1 MALRKLIHAPRWSFI
16 FVALVALFPIWAN
29 SYDRFLIVFATNI
42 LIYIMLGLG
51 LQAIFGSAGMVELCH
66 AAFFGIGAYSSAL
79 IGIKW
84 RLPFPLTAVA
94 GILTAGLSGL
104 IMVPIIRLRE
114 VYYAMSTFAFGAIV
128 VVLMKELPFTGGVNG
143 LGGIP
148 KASIAGIRLEDPLVF
163 FYIVLILVIAVYGL
177 FSKLSTILFGMSLNA
192 VRQNEPAAESV
203 GIYPNRLRSLVT
215 ILGAGSAGLAG
226 SLVAHIQ
233 GFINPDMFTVD
244 KSLFIL
250 GIVVVGGLRYIRGPW
265 PGALV
270 MMFISEYTRELKEYI
285 QLVYGLILA
294 LSMIFFP
301 KGLWGLVTLLW
312 KQKAIRHYLENSET
326 WKPYSKSKT

>member
-1 MALRKLIHAPRWSFI
+1 MRFVSKWSLIL
-16 FVALVALFPIWAN
+16 LVLVVVFPIWAN
-29 SYDRFLIVFATNI
+29 GYDRFLIVFATNI

-66 AAFFGIGAYSSAL
+66 AAFFGMGAYSSAL
-79 IGIKW
+79 MGIKLH
-84 RLPFPLTAVA
+84 LPFPLTAVA
-94 GILTAGLSGL
+94 GIVTAALGGL

-148 KASIAGIRLEDPLVF
+148 KASIAGISLEDPLIYYYV
-163 FYIVLILVIAVYGL
+163 VLILVLAVYML
-177 FSKLSTILFGMSLNA
+177 FARLSNNFFGMSLNS

-226 SLVAHIQ
+226 SLVAHMQ
-233 GFINPDMFTVD
+233 GFINPDMFTIE

-250 GIVVVGGLRYIRGPW
+250 GIVVVGGLRYAQGAW

-270 MMFISEYTRELKEYI
+270 MMLISEYTRELMEYI

-301 KGLWGLVTLLW
+301 KGLWGLFTLLF
-312 KQKAIRHYLENSET
+312 KKKTTQHYLNIVELGSHNRS
-326 WKPYSKSKT
+326 

>member
-1 MALRKLIHAPRWSFI
+1 MRFVPRWKPV
-16 FVALVALFPIWAN
+16 FVLLLVLFPIWAN

-66 AAFFGIGAYSSAL
+66 AAFFGIGAYTSAL
-79 IGIKW
+79 VAIEW
-84 RLPFPLTAVA
+84 HLPFPLTAVA
-94 GILTAGLSGL
+94 GIVAAALGGL

-128 VVLMKELPFTGGVNG
+128 VVLMKEMPFTGGVNG

-148 KASIAGIRLEDPLVF
+148 KASIAGIGLEDPLV
-163 FYIVLILVIAVYGL
+163 YYYVVLILVIAVHML
-177 FSKLSTILFGMSLNA
+177 FSKLSGNFFGMSLNA
-192 VRQNEPAAESV
+192 VRQNEPGAEAV

-226 SLVAHIQ
+226 SLVAHMQ
-233 GFINPDMFTVD
+233 GFINPDMFTIE

-250 GIVVVGGLRYIRGPW
+250 GIVVVGGLRYVEGAW
-265 PGALV
+265 PGAMV
-270 MMFISEYTRELKEYI
+270 MMFTSEYTRELREYI

-301 KGLWGLVTLLW
+301 RGLWGLFTLLS
-312 KQKAIRHYLENSET
+312 KRNTTRHYLD
-326 WKPYSKSKT
+326 